1 MSVAE
6 RLLEVRGRI
15 EAACGKAG
23 RDPASVDLLAVS
35 KTYPAEVIR
44 EAVDAGHRLFGE
56 SRQQEAEAKIPQ
68 LPASLHWHF
77 IGHLQRNKVRR
88 VLPLVET
95 LHSVDSVKLARQVD
109 RVAEELGL
117 FPKVFLELNVGT
129 EGGKHGFSGES
140 LRASMEELLGLERLE
155 ILGLMAIPPFALE
168 PEQARPWF
176 VALRESRDRLQ
187 SEFGVP
193 LPGLSMGMSGDFEVA
208 IEEGSTIVRVGS
220 SIFGSRAGR
229 RAQDGLQ

>member
-15 EAACGKAG
+15 EAACGNVG
-23 RDPASVDLLAVS
+23 RDPSSVDLLAVS
-35 KTYPAEVIR
+35 KTFPAEVIR

-68 LPASLHWHF
+68 LPGSLQWHF
-77 IGHLQRNKVRR
+77 IGHLQRNKVRK
-88 VLPLVET
+88 VLPLVEA
-95 LHSVDSVKLARQVD
+95 LHSIDSVKLARQVD

-117 FPKVFLELNVGT
+117 FPKVFMEVNVGS
-129 EGGKHGFSGES
+129 EGGKHGFGKED
-140 LRASMEELLGLERLE
+140 LRASMEELLDFERLE
-155 ILGLMAIPPFALE
+155 IRGLMAIPPFVSE

-176 VALRESRDRLQ
+176 VELREFRDRLQ

-229 RAQDGLQ
+229 QAEDGLQ

>member
-15 EAACGKAG
+15 EAACGRAG
-23 RDPASVDLLAVS
+23 RDPSSVELLVVS
-35 KTYPAEVIR
+35 KTYPADVIR
-44 EAVDAGHRLFGE
+44 EAVDAGHRMFGE

-68 LPASLHWHF
+68 LPVSLHWHF
-77 IGHLQRNKVRR
+77 IGHLQRNKVRK
-88 VLPLVET
+88 VLPLVEA
-95 LHSVDSVKLARQVD
+95 LHSIDSVNLARQVD

-117 FPKVFLELNVGT
+117 FPKVYLELNVGT
-129 EGGKHGFSGES
+129 EGSKHGFSFEE
-140 LRASMEELLGLERLE
+140 LQASMEELLGFERLE
-155 ILGLMAIPPFALE
+155 VLGLMAIPPFVSE

-176 VALRESRDRLQ
+176 VELREARDRLQ

-229 RAQDGLQ
+229 QAEDGLK

>member
-1 MSVAE
+1 MPVAE
-6 RLLEVRGRI
+6 RLQEVRGRI
-15 EAACGKAG
+15 GAACDRAG
-23 RDPASVDLLAVS
+23 RDPASVELLAVS
-35 KTYPAEVIR
+35 KTFPAEVIR
-44 EAVDAGHRLFGE
+44 EAVAAGHRLFGE

-68 LPASLHWHF
+68 LPGCLEWHF
-77 IGHLQRNKVRR
+77 IGHLQRNKVRK
-88 VLPLVET
+88 VLPLVAA
-95 LHSVDSVKLARQVD
+95 LHSIDSVKLAGQVD

-117 FPKVFLELNVGT
+117 FPKVFLEMNVGS
-129 EGGKHGFSGES
+129 EGSKHGFREEE
-140 LRASMEELLGLERLE
+140 LRASMDELLALERLE
-155 ILGLMAIPPFALE
+155 ILGLMAIPPFVQD

-208 IEEGSTIVRVGS
+208 VEEGSTIVRVGS

-229 RAQDGLQ
+229 QADDGLK